1 MIFGDLMYLL
11 FIDIIDSNQNKNF
24 EKQLRFLSEI
34 IAPLKVT
41 WLSTEVKEYD
51 YFLFIYDYFLFIYD
65 RIPGFYLLN
74 PTGWLHLKWIVS

>member
-1 MIFGDLMYLL
+1 MIFGDFMSLL
-11 FIDIIDSNQNKNF
+11 FIDSNQNKNF

-51 YFLFIYDYFLFIYD
+51 YILFIYEHS
-65 RIPGFYLLN
+65 PGFCLKN
-74 PTGWLHLKWIVS
+74 PAG